1 MVETEPAPPEEKRSF
16 VSERDIK
23 ADTKTTTSTPDA
35 SVKIEGKEIHIL
47 KPEVALTL
55 IYGKLSAILDEMK
68 TLNAVFSK
76 AAQPQSFQKPTPAPE
91 PQTSGQ
97 VTTSGNPI
105 VIPKFPTEATL
116 RVKEI
121 LAALEPVKDLIIID
135 TESSTM
141 FVMVKPAQ
149 FLGPENF
156 AQLAKIIREI
166 GGQYVSAGKNTHFE
180 VPKAPL
186 KK

>member
-23 ADTKTTTSTPDA
+23 ADIKTTTSTPDA
-35 SVKIEGKEIHIL
+35 SVKVEGKEIHIL

-91 PQTSGQ
+91 PQTLGQ
-97 VTTSGNPI
+97 STTSGNPT
-105 VIPKFPTEATL
+105 VIPKLPEQTL
-116 RVKEI
+116 RIKEI
-121 LAALEPVKDLIIID
+121 LTALEPVKDLIIID

>member
-1 MVETEPAPPEEKRSF
+1 MVEPEPAPPEERRSF
-16 VSERDIK
+16 VSEKDIK
-23 ADTKTTTSTPDA
+23 SENKTEPTSTA
-35 SVKIEGKEIHIL
+35 TIKVEGKEIHIL

-55 IYGKLSAILDEMK
+55 IYGKIDAVLTELKS
-68 TLNAVFSK
+68 LNAVFSK
-76 AAQPQSFQKPTPAPE
+76 AAQPQSFQNPTPTSAPQSTLASA
-91 PQTSGQ
+91 PVAKQTEI
-97 VTTSGNPI
+97 TP
-105 VIPKFPTEATL
+105 

-135 TESSTM
+135 TDSSTM

-149 FLGPENF
+149 FLGPEHF

-180 VPKAPL
+180 VSKAPL

>member
-1 MVETEPAPPEEKRSF
+1 
-16 VSERDIK
+16 
-23 ADTKTTTSTPDA
+23 
-35 SVKIEGKEIHIL
+35 
-47 KPEVALTL
+47 
-55 IYGKLSAILDEMK
+55 MK

-91 PQTSGQ
+91 PQTLGQ
-97 VTTSGNPI
+97 STTSGNPT
-105 VIPKFPTEATL
+105 VIPKLPEQTL
-116 RVKEI
+116 RIKEI

-141 FVMVKPAQ
+141 FVHVKPAQ

-180 VPKAPL
+180 VSKAPL